1 MPPTEQDTLR
11 LLTLLFDYGHFSE
24 MYEALHDGIRS
35 IEIYTW
41 LQVIPQLIA
50 RIDTPRPLVS
60 RLIHQVLTDLGKFHP
75 QALVYRDAQ
84 RKGLLTGTVTSCLG
98 TFSPQNEV
106 ECRMISFPVPNPD
119 GPPFSLTVAAKSK
132 DAARRTAA
140 NKILHKIREH
150 SDNLVNQVG

>member
-1 MPPTEQDTLR
+1 MPPTAEQDTLR

-35 IEIYTW
+35 IEIDTW

-84 RKGLLTGTVTSCLG
+84 
-98 TFSPQNEV
+98 
-106 ECRMISFPVPNPD
+106 
-119 GPPFSLTVAAKSK
+119 
-132 DAARRTAA
+132 
-140 NKILHKIREH
+140 H
-150 SDNLVNQVG
+150 

>member
-1 MPPTEQDTLR
+1 MSTQDTLR

-35 IEIYTW
+35 IEIDTW

-75 QALVYRDAQ
+75 QALVYR
-84 RKGLLTGTVTSCLG
+84 
-98 TFSPQNEV
+98 EV
-106 ECRMISFPVPNPD
+106 
-119 GPPFSLTVAAKSK
+119 
-132 DAARRTAA
+132 
-140 NKILHKIREH
+140 
-150 SDNLVNQVG
+150 QVQQGFAVF

>member
-1 MPPTEQDTLR
+1 MNLKLEIDPTLTIQDTLR

-35 IEIYTW
+35 IEIDTW

-75 QALVYRDAQ
+75 QALVYRDVQ
-84 RKGLLTGTVTSCLG
+84 QG
-98 TFSPQNEV
+98 F
-106 ECRMISFPVPNPD
+106 
-119 GPPFSLTVAAKSK
+119 
-132 DAARRTAA
+132 
-140 NKILHKIREH
+140 
-150 SDNLVNQVG
+150 